1 MIQIRRKKKKK
12 CDSCS
17 TCAPAESKAP
27 EGVESDAQFIGAYPG
42 MPWERLTNIRHRR
55 GSRIK
60 VLEPDDQQKVVE
72 LAKRY
77 FDCQENDFPRA
88 RLAIQKILD
97 DPNSDQALDF
107 FKRAQILEKRLVMR
121 AYLSDA
127 DGRFVKPAAALPLL
141 KHCADAGL
149 DFEVGAID
157 HYIDG
162 ERKTEF
168 VVGDGTEVI
177 SDKGYWFAHTHPAK
191 AGIINNVLPSL
202 ADLDVMIT
210 TARGRALHL
219 DMNEHEF
226 YVMRDIGG
234 TRVLIT
240 TSKGPPP
247 SSAVIEKVVVE
258 WYFKGDADRAIQDH
272 AVRLVTHL
280 RTKHKLGAE
289 KIKVV
294 QRDTPSDVIP
304 TD

>member
-1 MIQIRRKKKKK
+1 MIRIRRKKKKK
-12 CDSCS
+12 CDECTSCV
-17 TCAPAESKAP
+17 PAKSKET
-27 EGVESDAQFIGAYPG
+27 EGIESDAQFVGAYPG
-42 MPWERLTNIRHRR
+42 KPWERLTNIHHGR

-60 VLEPDDQQKVVE
+60 ILEPVDQQKVVV
-72 LAKRY
+72 LAKQY
-77 FDCQENDFPRA
+77 FRCTEDDFPHA
-88 RLAIQKILD
+88 RLAIQHVLD
-97 DPNSDQALDF
+97 QPTTDQTIQF
-107 FKRAQILEKRLVMR
+107 FQRAQFLEKRLVMR

-127 DGRFVKPAAALPLL
+127 DGRFVKPDAALPLL

-168 VVGDGTEVI
+168 VVGDGTEIV

-191 AGIINNVLPSL
+191 AGITNNVLPSL

-219 DMNEHEF
+219 DFSEHEF

-234 TRVLIT
+234 TRVTIT

-247 SSAVIEKVVVE
+247 SSAVIENVVIE
-258 WYFKGDADRAIQDH
+258 YYFKGSEGSPLKDH
-272 AVRLVTHL
+272 AARLVMHL
-280 RTKHKLGAE
+280 RTRHKLAAE
-289 KIKVV
+289 QIEVV
-294 QRDTPSDVIP
+294 RRDSPVQ
-304 TD
+304 